1 MTTQSALI
9 GLMLSALAG
18 SAGAAP
24 LAATQSPGPD
34 SGYETARFAVAGPA
48 TEDWVMT
55 VSTADGQVSYTRR
68 STHQGSVAR
77 VTSIVIG
84 TLQPGAVEAGM
95 PADSLAQLVLD
106 EQVTTDRTQ
115 ARATGDYKLADV
127 QTSDTMIGQRKVHVL
142 RYRRVMTSWK
152 SAGWVEAM
160 TVYLFFA
167 PDFPEQHRLVRV
179 QVSQRF
185 QVRSVGNEA
194 PDDSATV
201 LSVIQ
206 RLQGEASGL
215 SLRSGQRRGFL
226 ADLPPLIR

>member
-24 LAATQSPGPD
+24 LTATQSPGSD
-34 SGYETARFAVAGPA
+34 SSFEPARQAVAGPA
-48 TEDWVMT
+48 TDDWVMT

-84 TLQPGAVEAGM
+84 TIQAGAVEAGM
-95 PADSLAQLVLD
+95 AGDSLARVVL
-106 EQVTTDRTQ
+106 EAQVTMDRSR

-127 QTSDTMIGQRKVHVL
+127 QTSDTLIGQRKVHVL

-179 QVSQRF
+179 QVSERF
-185 QVRSVGNEA
+185 QVRSVGNEV

-206 RLQGEASGL
+206 RLQGEATGL
-215 SLRSGQRRGFL
+215 SLR
-226 ADLPPLIR
+226 